1 MHWSFGRQA
10 LLLHSAPMISVIIPT
25 WNAARALPRCF
36 ESLIPGVVGGLVRE
50 VIVADGGS
58 DDDTLAI
65 ADASG
70 AHVVNAGR
78 SRGSRMASGASSARG
93 DWLLFLFPET
103 ALEGGWEKE
112 AEDFLDR
119 VTLERPCAATFRYAL
134 DSFGGDA
141 RRRETVARLRGSI
154 FGLPYGD
161 QGLLIPKRFYRALGG
176 HNASSME
183 DIDLIRR
190 IGRRRLVT
198 LRSRAINRE
207 EDEPGLRRSTLLAAL
222 HAVRMPRALVSFIG
236 G

>member
-1 MHWSFGRQA
+1 LGFGTLA
-10 LLLHSAPMISVIIPT
+10 HLFHSVAMISVIIPT

-36 ESLIPGVVGGLVRE
+36 ESLIPGVVSGLVRE

-70 AHVVNAGR
+70 AHVVNAAR
-78 SRGSRMASGASSARG
+78 SRGARMASGASSARG

-103 ALEGGWEKE
+103 ALEGGWERE

-119 VTLERPCAATFRYAL
+119 VTLDRPRAATFRYAL
-134 DSFGGDA
+134 DGFDGAA
-141 RRRETVARLRGSI
+141 RRRETVARLRGAI

-161 QGLLIPKRFYRALGG
+161 QGLLVPRRFYRALGG
-176 HNASSME
+176 HSTSSME

-190 IGRRRLVT
+190 IGRRRLIT
-198 LRSRAINRE
+198 LRSRAINKN
-207 EDEPGLRRSTLLAAL
+207 EDKPDLRRNALLAAL
-222 HAVRMPRALVSFIG
+222 HAVRIPRALVSFIG
-236 G
+236 E